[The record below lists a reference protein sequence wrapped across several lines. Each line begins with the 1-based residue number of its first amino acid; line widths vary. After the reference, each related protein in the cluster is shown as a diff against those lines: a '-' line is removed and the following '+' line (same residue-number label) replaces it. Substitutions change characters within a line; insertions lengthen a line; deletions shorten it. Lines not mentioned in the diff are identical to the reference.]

1 MVRFTDYPEVGDLV
15 VGTIK
20 EVKPFGAFAALDEFP
35 GKEGFIH
42 IAEVASGWVKYIR
55 DHVREGQKVV
65 CKVQQVNAQKGHVD
79 LSLKQV
85 NEHQRREKI
94 QEWKNEQRADKLL
107 EIACQRA
114 GITFEEGVKSFAG
127 DLVKTFGTMYAAFEE
142 AAANPKSLEAEGFKG
157 GWVKHFNEV
166 AGENIVLPTVTI
178 TGILEVTSGEPD
190 GVSVIKEALAEAE
203 KAGKG
208 AVKVRY
214 VAAPKY
220 RVEVTAGDY
229 KAAEATLKESV
240 DAAIDVVKKSGG
252 SGSFERQE

>member
-1 MVRFTDYPEVGDLV
+1 MVRLSDYPDEGDLV

-20 EVKPFGAFAALDEFP
+20 EVKPFGAFAALDEYP

-65 CKVQQVNAQKGHVD
+65 CKVLQVNPQKGHVD

-85 NEHQRREKI
+85 NEHQRRDKI

-107 EIACQRA
+107 QIVANRA
-114 GITFEEGVKSFAG
+114 GMPFEEAVKAFAA
-127 DLVKTFGTMYAAFEE
+127 DLVKTFGTLYAAFEE
-142 AAANPKSLEAEGFKG
+142 SAANPKALEQEGFKG
-157 GWVKHFNEV
+157 PWLKHFLEV

-178 TGILEVTSGEPD
+178 TGTLEVTSVAPD
-190 GVSVIKEALAEAE
+190 GVEVIKRALSEAE

-208 AVKVRY
+208 AVQVRY
-214 VAAPKY
+214 LAAPKY
-220 RVEVTAGDY
+220 RLEVTAPDY
-229 KAAEATLKESV
+229 KAAEATLKDSV
-240 DAAIDVVKKSGG
+240 DAALDIMKKSGG
-252 SGSFERQE
+252 SGSFARVE

>member
-1 MVRFTDYPEVGDLV
+1 MVRFTDYPDAGDLV
-15 VGTIK
+15 VGTVK
-20 EVKPFGAFAALDEFP
+20 EVKNFGAFASLDEFP

-65 CKVQQVNAQKGHVD
+65 CKVMQVNTQKGHVD

-107 EIACQRA
+107 QIVCQRA
-114 GITFEEGVKSFAG
+114 GMTFEDGVKTFAG
-127 DLVKTFGTMYAAFEE
+127 DIVKTFGTGYAAFE
-142 AAANPKSLEAEGFKG
+142 AAAADPKVLEAEGFKG
-157 GWVKHFNEV
+157 PWVKHFNDI
-166 AGENIVLPTVTI
+166 ARENIVLPTVTI
-178 TGILEVTSGEPD
+178 TGNLEVTSAAPD
-190 GVSVIKEALAEAE
+190 GVLHIQKALIAAE
-203 KAGKG
+203 KAGG
-208 AVKVRY
+208 AAVKVRY
-214 VAAPKY
+214 LAAPKY

-240 DAAIDVVKKSGG
+240 DAAVDSIKKSGG
-252 SGSFERQE
+252 SGSFDRQE

>member
-1 MVRFTDYPEVGDLV
+1 MVRLSDYPDEGDLV

-65 CKVQQVNAQKGHVD
+65 CKVQQVNPQKGHVD

-107 EIACQRA
+107 QIVCQRA
-114 GITFEEGVKSFAG
+114 GISFEDAVKSFAG
-127 DLVKTFGTMYAAFEE
+127 DLVKTYGTLYAAFED
-142 AAANPKSLEAEGFKG
+142 AAANPQAIEAEGFKG
-157 GWVKHFNEV
+157 PGIAAFLDV
-166 AGENIVLPTVTI
+166 ARENIVMPTVKI
-178 TGILEVTSGEPD
+178 TGTLEVTS
-190 GVSVIKEALAEAE
+190 
-203 KAGKG
+203 
-208 AVKVRY
+208 
-214 VAAPKY
+214 VAP
-220 RVEVTAGDY
+220 
-229 KAAEATLKESV
+229 
-240 DAAIDVVKKSGG
+240 
-252 SGSFERQE
+252 

>member
-1 MVRFTDYPEVGDLV
+1 MVRLSDYPEVGDLV

-20 EVKPFGAFAALDEFP
+20 EVKPFGAFASLDEFP

-65 CKVQQVNAQKGHVD
+65 CKVQQVNPQKGHVD

-107 EIACQRA
+107 QIVGQRA
-114 GITFEEGVKSFAG
+114 GISFDEAVKVFAA
-127 DLVKTFGTMYAAFEE
+127 DLVKTYGTLYAAFEE
-142 AAANPKSLEAEGFKG
+142 AAANPKGIEAEGFKG
-157 GWVKHFNEV
+157 PWLKSFLDV

-178 TGILEVTSGEPD
+178 TGILEVTSVAPD
-190 GVSVIKEALAEAE
+190 GVETIKKALVEAE

-208 AVKVRY
+208 AVRVRY

-220 RVEVTAGDY
+220 RVEVTAPDY
-229 KAAEATLKESV
+229 KTAEATLKDSV
-240 DAAIDVVKKSGG
+240 DAAVDIAKKAGG
-252 SGSFERQE
+252 SGSFTRAE